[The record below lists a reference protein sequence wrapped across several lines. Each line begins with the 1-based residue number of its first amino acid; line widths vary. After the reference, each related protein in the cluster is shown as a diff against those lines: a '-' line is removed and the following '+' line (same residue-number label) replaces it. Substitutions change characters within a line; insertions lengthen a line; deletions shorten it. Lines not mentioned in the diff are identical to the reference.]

1 MVEDTFLF
9 SQVPLAFQK
18 VERGHARGKT
28 VVTVAQEEEGTG
40 VTEEEGVTSD
50 TPEQVR
56 EEVRQAA
63 PKS

>member
-1 MVEDTFLF
+1 MEATFLF

-18 VERGHARGKT
+18 VEGGHARGKT

-40 VTEEEGVTSD
+40 VTEEEGETSD
-50 TPEQVR
+50 TSEQVR